1 MSKFLDALENKNT
14 RKQVSGLG
22 IHDELARTY
31 FQAPHKPGK
40 DKAKWPAFIPWL
52 ITAAVILIAITV
64 VLTRSSIDIKVR
76 LLGEV
81 PAFSGP
87 SAEKGIER
95 GEFLV
100 KGGQPQTTLVKNVYF
115 AGDGKAFSGVQDEEM
130 ILCNA
135 RGSGWANY
143 TIELKEPVDLNK
155 LDIKYTA
162 RGARGDEYLVLVVMD
177 SSNRIYR
184 MEKDLS
190 SAVSNEWKRY
200 TVSFRP
206 AKKILDLANIAVIKF
221 EFGSLTAGNYSTA
234 VIHLKDVCLT
244 KARRLKWQ

>member
-1 MSKFLDALENKNT
+1 MGKILDALGNRNT
-14 RKQVSGLG
+14 RKKVSGLG
-22 IHDELARTY
+22 MQDELARTY
-31 FQAPHKPGK
+31 FQAPRKPVK
-40 DKAKWPAFIPWL
+40 DKAKWLAFIPWA
-52 ITAAVILIAITV
+52 ITAAVILIAAAV
-64 VLTRSSIDIKVR
+64 VLSRSSIDIKVR

-81 PAFSGP
+81 PALNGP
-87 SAEKGIER
+87 VPEKGVEK

-100 KGGQPQTTLVKNVYF
+100 RGGQPQVILVKNAYF
-115 AGDGKAFSGVQDEEM
+115 AGDGKAFSGAQEEEM
-130 ILCNA
+130 VLCNA

-162 RGARGDEYLVLVVMD
+162 RGARGGENLVLVITD
-177 SSNRIYR
+177 SNNRTYR

-190 SAVSNEWKRY
+190 SAVSSEWKRY
-200 TVSFRP
+200 AVNFRP

-221 EFGSLTAGNYSTA
+221 EFGSLTAGNYSSA